1 MYWENPAWRSTIQR
15 FAVDTEKQN
24 EYNSKVIDE
33 DALIS
38 ILILL
43 DKTVIQVVS
52 GGLSRYILFMSD

>member
-1 MYWENPAWRSTIQR
+1 MIQR

-33 DALIS
+33 DALMS

-43 DKTVIQVVS
+43 GKTVIQVI
-52 GGLSRYILFMSD
+52 LRRDRRYILLVSG

>member
-1 MYWENPAWRSTIQR
+1 MIQR

-43 DKTVIQVVS
+43 DKTVIQVYFTAGPPVYFTCIRMRDCR
-52 GGLSRYILFMSD
+52 GDF